1 MSSENENIDSSMKNT
16 YRANKGLINGNGF
29 TNGLGAKTTTLNGNG
44 LINGNG
50 LTNGNGMSDRKYT
63 RIPLIES
70 KRFKRRI
77 LGVVLA
83 FALIIAPL
91 FVYLIEFGDT
101 PSGMIIDGNFSDWE
115 DKDGYSDSAEDATAN
130 PNINIVEY
138 KMLKNKN
145 DVHFYLE
152 VQGDMLKGTNT
163 KTADS
168 VHIFIDSDTDPA
180 TGYSVEGI
188 GADYMLEAQG
198 KSGRILSSNVKI
210 FDPDYRT
217 VDGATRE
224 QNDWNGW
231 TELQSGDLKCVSNKL
246 EARIPLYDQ
255 KGSSA
260 ATSDHVFACVRL
272 ADGNGNEDYSDTIVS
287 TDKGA
292 LIVKETPL
300 VENVVDEDRTEV
312 LELEFTAVDK
322 DVTITSIN
330 FEHNGGGELI
340 TLPMPLT
347 ITHGSTV
354 SYSVSLD
361 TTTAA
366 YGDYATVK
374 VSPITTRDNV
384 PVTLSGEGASTYIK
398 AVPKVIKIDGVFA
411 DWANIA
417 SDVDGALEETLN
429 GNTNIDLVEHR
440 NIHQN
445 NKLSFYL
452 KVDGSMM
459 EGSKVL
465 TKPMVWERATQS
477 PSGDPNAIYTDINPE
492 LLPLPEQVGKD
503 EAYIFLDTDNDPT
516 SGYSTSD
523 MDIGA
528 EYMILITGLD
538 GTILSRTLY
547 LFNEDWGWSASS
559 GTEILAATDAT
570 QLEAQVMLGALDLNF
585 QNRVGIYY
593 MMTDWNG
600 NKDSSEQPISV
611 SVTEPVSMV
620 NSVGYGLRSNK
631 YNIDYDLGL
640 IDIIVWGAINNQL
653 GGGEGSIDDPNEGP
667 VAQTEDI
674 HECKV
679 CDNGSWI
686 NFFVEMKNVVAP
698 ITSNVVVYI
707 DVNLTGI
714 ADYALLY
721 DLSFN
726 AAFLYI
732 NNYDGTWT
740 LYAPALHN
748 IANGMIE
755 MGIDLS
761 YIGNTTQLQYNVSTQ
776 GGAPGIMFPETPG
789 QGTSLDDAPNAAWSG
804 TYTTNVPEFEILLIP
819 VATVFL
825 LILLIRRKR
834 RNISIVK
841 KEVSL

>member
-1 MSSENENIDSSMKNT
+1 MSSENENIDSGMKNP

-29 TNGLGAKTTTLNGNG
+29 TNGLGAKTATLNGNG

-115 DKDGYSDSAEDATAN
+115 DKDGYGDSAEDATSN

-163 KTADS
+163 KTDS

-198 KSGRILSSNVKI
+198 KSGRILSSDLNI

-231 TELQSGDLKCVSNKL
+231 TELQSGELKCVSNKL
-246 EARIPLYDQ
+246 EARVPLYDQ

-260 ATSDHVFACVRL
+260 ATSDHVFACMRL

-292 LIVKETPL
+292 LIVTETPL
-300 VENVVDEDRTEV
+300 VNGVASEERTEV

-330 FEHNGGGELI
+330 FEHNGGGKLN

-354 SYSVSLD
+354 SYSVILD
-361 TTTAA
+361 TTNAA

-374 VSPITTRDNV
+374 VSTITTRDNV
-384 PVTLSGEGASTYIK
+384 PVTLSGVGASTYIK

-411 DWANIA
+411 DWDNIA
-417 SDVDGALEETLN
+417 GGVDSALEETLN

-440 NIHQN
+440 NINQN

-452 KVDGSMM
+452 KVDGTMM

-465 TKPMVWERATQS
+465 TRPMVWERPTEA
-477 PSGDPNAIYTDINPE
+477 PSDDSKAIYTDINPE
-492 LLPLPEQVGKD
+492 LMPLPEQVGKD
-503 EAYIFLDTDNDPT
+503 EAYIFLDTDNDPL
-516 SGYSTSD
+516 SGYLTED

-528 EYMILITGLD
+528 EYMIMITGHD

-547 LFNEDWGWSASS
+547 LFSEDGSWLAS
-559 GTEILAATDAT
+559 GTEVLAATDAT
-570 QLEAQVMLGALDLNF
+570 QLEAQVMLGALGFDF
-585 QNRVGIYY
+585 QNGIGIYY

-600 NKDSSEQPISV
+600 NKDSSEQPISI

-620 NSVGYGLRSNK
+620 NSAGYGLRSNK
-631 YNIDYDLGL
+631 FNIDYTNFI
-640 IDIIVWGAINNQL
+640 IDAVWGGIPNQA
-653 GGGEGSIDDPNEGP
+653 GGGEGSIDDPTNDVPGNTP
-667 VAQTEDI
+667 DDI
-674 HECKV
+674 EFCKV

-686 NFFVEMKNVVAP
+686 NFYVGMQNLALPIPANVV
-698 ITSNVVVYI
+698 IYI
-707 DVNLTGI
+707 DANKNST
-714 ADYALLY
+714 ADYALIFDISWGVMLY
-721 DLSFN
+721 NWSGFWNLSKAVPEVN
-726 AAFLYI
+726 L
-732 NNYDGTWT
+732 G
-740 LYAPALHN
+740 L
-748 IANGMIE
+748 GEIE
-755 MGIDLS
+755 MGINLS
-761 YIGNTTQLQYNVSTQ
+761 WIGSPTNISYNVSTQ
-776 GGAPGIMFPETPG
+776 LGTPGQDVPG
-789 QGTSLDDAPNAAWSG
+789 QGTSIDDAPNLG
-804 TYTTNVPEFEILLIP
+804 TQWYTTNVPEFQLLLIP
-819 VATVFL
+819 VTTVFL
-825 LILLIRRKR
+825 IILLIRRKR
-834 RNISIVK
+834 RNITIVK